1 MFYRGRLRS
10 MDPMDPMGRMDRMGL
25 TDRTGRTDR
34 MDRPGI
40 IFLAYGRSTG
50 ASILRPPAN
59 RGMTGVEER
68 GSYFRACKRALRR
81 DL

>member
-1 MFYRGRLRS
+1 MFYRGRLPS
-10 MDPMDPMGRMDRMGL
+10 MDPMDPMGRMDL
-25 TDRTGRTDR
+25 TDRT
-34 MDRPGI
+34 DRPGI